1 METTS
6 LYDILEK
13 ENIDYANHELF
24 NSRGMIAH
32 YKDVTAIIVDEKKTT
47 TTAST
52 NTTLIQEL
60 RALFCWSLL

>member
-6 LYDILEK
+6 LYNILEE
-13 ENIDYANHELF
+13 ENINYANHELL

-32 YKDVTAIIVDEKKTT
+32 YKDVTAIIVDEKETT

-60 RALFCWSLL
+60 RALFCGSLL